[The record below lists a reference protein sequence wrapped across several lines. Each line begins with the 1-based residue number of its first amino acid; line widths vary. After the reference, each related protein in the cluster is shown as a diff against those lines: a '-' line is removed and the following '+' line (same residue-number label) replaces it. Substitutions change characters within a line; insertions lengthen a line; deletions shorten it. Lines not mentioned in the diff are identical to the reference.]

1 MAVRPPPCLS
11 MWQENKL
18 RSLCTEKTGLKKI
31 IRKQGCVHYVLV
43 VGVIIAWLR
52 LHVLK
57 IIGYK
62 TIVLQR
68 VVQKY
73 IVFAILFLSIYNEA
87 QFSNNFLTY

>member
-31 IRKQGCVHYVLV
+31 IRKQGCVHCVLG

-52 LHVLK
+52 LHVWK
-57 IIGYK
+57 QIGYK
-62 TIVLQR
+62 TRVLWY
-68 VVQKY
+68 KNTY
-73 IVFAILFLSIYNEA
+73 NWFSFLLVFSI
-87 QFSNNFLTY
+87 